1 MSLHKVFGIRHHG
14 PGSSRHLLA
23 ALTAYQPDCILIETP
38 EDAQAVLEFTKNKK
52 LTPPVA
58 ILVYNPKDFAQ
69 SAFYPFAKFS
79 PEWQAIK
86 FGNKQ
91 KIPVSFID
99 LPHSIQFCLE
109 EEKQIRPKNE
119 FDRISIYDP
128 LLHMA
133 KIAGYDD
140 SEAWWDIF
148 FEQVDSSSEVFD
160 IISEMMHSLRKEIQR
175 LEDKETFLREANMRL
190 HIRAALKVHQKV
202 AVVCGAWH
210 VPALDDLSQFRI
222 ADDKKLLKGLK
233 KVKCEY
239 TWIPWTY
246 ERLSRS
252 SGYTAGVISP
262 AWYEILF
269 DKKEDASI
277 RWLSKVARLLRKK
290 DLQASS
296 ANTVEAVKLAHNLA
310 ALRGKGIAGIEE
322 LKEAGL
328 TTFCHGDEEKYAL
341 IEEKL
346 IVGDVVGR
354 VPKKIPSV
362 PLQKD
367 LEKSISGARMTKEY
381 NSSEAITKVFDLR
394 KENGLKGSKL
404 IHRLNLLSIPWG
416 KSMKGKRFAS
426 GSFSETWKLKWRPEY
441 VIRIIEASMWGNT
454 VVSAAENFV
463 KSNVGVTKKLAELTE
478 VLDNVLK
485 ADLPN
490 ALTAVLKAIEEKAI
504 LESDILELMEAIPLL
519 IDSLRYGNTRG
530 LDLGQI
536 EQVCK
541 EILPRIF
548 IGLPVVCINVA
559 IDLADKIYERIVKLN
574 YAIQILNDQEYLES
588 WIECLKL
595 ISADENIN
603 PKLRA
608 IGTRLL
614 FDKNVFDIDATS
626 TRMLFELSRS
636 VPAMQIAYWLEGFL
650 HGSAQI
656 LIHNASFW
664 QILDDWIELIKED
677 HFMEIVPIL
686 RRTFS
691 SFSTAERKKMMGYVL
706 NGRKEKVKVQKTLD
720 KERVGNILGMM
731 ERILGLN

>member
-1 MSLHKVFGIRHHG
+1 MHKVFGIRHHG
-14 PGSSRHLLA
+14 PGSSRHLLE
-23 ALTAYQPDCILIETP
+23 ALNTFQPDCILIESP
-38 EDAQAVLEFTKNKK
+38 EDTQAVLEFTKHKK
-52 LTPPVA
+52 LVPPVA
-58 ILVYNPKDFAQ
+58 VLVYNPKDFIQ
-69 SAFYPFAKFS
+69 TAFYPFAKFS

-86 FGNKQ
+86 FGNKK

-99 LPHSIQFCLE
+99 LAQSIQFCLK
-109 EEKQIRPKNE
+109 EEKQKRPKSE

-133 KIAGYDD
+133 RLAGYED

-148 FEQVDSSSEVFD
+148 FEQVNSSEEVFD
-160 IISEMMHSLRKEIQR
+160 IISEMMHGLRKEIDR
-175 LEDKETFLREANMRL
+175 LEDKETLLREACMRG
-190 HIRAALKVHQKV
+190 HIRAALKEHQKV

-210 VPALDDLSQFRI
+210 VPALEDLSQFKVG
-222 ADDKKLLKGLK
+222 ADKNLLKGLK
-233 KVKCEY
+233 KVKCDY

-246 ERLSRS
+246 ERLARS
-252 SGYTAGVISP
+252 SGYAAGVISP

-296 ANTVEAVKLAHNLA
+296 ANIIEAVKLSHNLA
-310 ALRGKGIAGIEE
+310 AIRDKGIAGIEE

-328 TTFCHGDEEKYAL
+328 TTFCNGNEEKYAL

-346 IVGDVVGR
+346 IVGDVVGK

-367 LEKSISGARMTKEY
+367 LEKSISSARMTKEY
-381 NSSEAITKVFDLR
+381 NSSESITKLFDLR

-416 KSMKGKRFAS
+416 KARKGSQFAS
-426 GSFSETWKLKWRPEY
+426 GSFKETWKLKWRPEY

-454 VVSAAENFV
+454 VIDAAENFV
-463 KSNVGVTKKLAELTE
+463 RSNVGISKKLAELTE
-478 VLDNVLK
+478 VLDSVLK

-490 ALTAVLKAIEEKAI
+490 ALAAVLKAIQDKAI
-504 LESDILELMEAIPLL
+504 LESDILELMDAIPSL

-530 LDLGQI
+530 IDLQQI
-536 EQVCK
+536 EQVCQ

-548 IGLPVVCINVA
+548 IGLPVICINVS
-559 IDLADKIYERIVKLN
+559 IDLADDIYERLVKLN
-574 YAIQILNDQEYLES
+574 YAIQILDEAEFS
-588 WIECLKL
+588 EAWVECLKL
-595 ISADENIN
+595 ISGDDKIN

-608 IGTRLL
+608 ISARLL
-614 FDKNVFDIDATS
+614 FDKSIYDIDATS
-626 TRMLFELSRS
+626 KRMHFELSRS

-650 HGSAQI
+650 FGSAQI
-656 LIHNASFW
+656 LIHNPAFW

-677 HFMEIVPIL
+677 HFLEIVPIL

-691 SFSTAERKKMMGYVL
+691 SFSAAERKKMMGYVL
-706 NGRKEKVKVQKTLD
+706 HGRKEKVKVQKTLD
-720 KERVGNILGMM
+720 KERVGNVLPILG
-731 ERILGLN
+731 RILGLETT